1 MKRCHN
7 VSNLTALFSNWFESH
22 GMKIPGSGTPCGYL
36 HRFRLQRGPSILGT
50 PIANSARTISSILPA
65 CFPFSLRLEELVTG
79 LVMVH
84 LWIASGHNQFKNTT
98 FTTPITKIF
107 EVYLSPSTFSDCQ
120 RLRDA
125 RIGSLNFTASLPTDR
140 HLARTDPENS
150 AF

>member
-1 MKRCHN
+1 MN
-7 VSNLTALFSNWFESH
+7 
-22 GMKIPGSGTPCGYL
+22 IPGSGTPCGYL

-84 LWIASGHNQFKNTT
+84 LWIASGHNQFTNTK
-98 FTTPITKIF
+98 FTTPITKMF
-107 EVYLSPSTFSDCQ
+107 EVYLSPSTFLQ
-120 RLRDA
+120 RLSTLEGCTHREFEFHRLSAD
-125 RIGSLNFTASLPTDR
+125 RPTP
-140 HLARTDPENS
+140 RTDPENS